1 MRFGGRREDGR
12 LCRRGAA
19 SFCGAFVTVAAAAVV
34 LCAPALAGAS
44 TPQSAPMSLIAKMP
58 GLKPDGAQTAASVS
72 DLVDRLWRTGQSAT
86 TDVQSL
92 ESAGFTS
99 GGSSWFKSSGSA
111 GMMSV
116 LVFNTAAGAAS
127 LVKSQEAESV
137 AAQGSVPV
145 HTLATGVPARAF
157 TASGRTDGHTRSAS
171 NAYFSV
177 GHCLFEVGDS
187 PPAEA
192 SRAQRLSPVLPN
204 PSPSRHPASARDPIS
219 RWPGLAWPG
228 LGRAGRRLERPDPS
242 CEVED
247 GGGGVRW
254 HGGAWN
260 NAR

>member
-1 MRFGGRREDGR
+1 MRFCGGREDGR
-12 LCRRGAA
+12 LRRRGAA
-19 SFCGAFVTVAAAAVV
+19 SFCGAVVTVAAAAVV

-72 DLVDRLWRTGQSAT
+72 DLVDRLWQETGQSAT

-145 HTLATGVPARAF
+145 HTLATGVPHARAF
-157 TASGRTDGHTRSAS
+157 TASDRTDGHTRSAS

-177 GHCLFEVGDS
+177 GHCLFEVGDT
-187 PPAEA
+187 
-192 SRAQRLSPVLPN
+192 LP
-204 PSPSRHPASARDPIS
+204 
-219 RWPGLAWPG
+219 
-228 LGRAGRRLERPDPS
+228 
-242 CEVED
+242 
-247 GGGGVRW
+247 GGGKQSAAIITGVTKSI
-254 HGGAWN
+254 AKQ
-260 NAR
+260 APSICS